1 MIDVDD
7 FKAINDIYGHATGDL
22 LLSDLATIFKRNVR
36 VTDIVTRW
44 GGDEFAIIFSK
55 TSLIDAYEVME
66 RIRNK
71 VEMQFSSSYGLA
83 ISAGIISLEPDQ
95 NIKNLLIIAD
105 RALYKAKAQKNSVI
119 TIADLTC

>member
-1 MIDVDD
+1 
-7 FKAINDIYGHATGDL
+7 
-22 LLSDLATIFKRNVR
+22 
-36 VTDIVTRW
+36 
-44 GGDEFAIIFSK
+44 
-55 TSLIDAYEVME
+55 ME

-95 NIKNLLIIAD
+95 DVKDLLIIAD

-119 TIADLTC
+119 TIANRTCWYGENQRVPVNSFNIVFEDFISLRNWL